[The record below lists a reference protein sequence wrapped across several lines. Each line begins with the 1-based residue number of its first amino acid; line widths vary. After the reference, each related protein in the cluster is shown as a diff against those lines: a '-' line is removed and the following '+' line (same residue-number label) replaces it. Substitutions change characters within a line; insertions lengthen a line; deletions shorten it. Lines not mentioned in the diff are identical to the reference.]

1 MSAMSV
7 SEFLA
12 SMPMFSGVPREQ
24 LDNLASSLREIRYKI
39 GDLVLTQGETS
50 DALYILRSGHLAVRV
65 NRLDARE
72 TVALLQPPAIFGE
85 LSMITGKTC
94 SADVE
99 VVVDANV
106 LVLPHVAFDN
116 LAASHSEL
124 LRGMVQMLGERL
136 HTTNVRGA
144 IAAEPVVA
152 LLRVERSWAAPAA
165 FSDELGRSLARQMN
179 ADTLVVR

>member
-1 MSAMSV
+1 MSCRSCDAGKPGDTAVPFFVLLSGKMEIVQPSLEGERPIATHDAG
-7 SEFLA
+7 EF
-12 SMPMFSGVPREQ
+12 
-24 LDNLASSLREIRYKI
+24 
-39 GDLVLTQGETS
+39 T
-50 DALYILRSGHLAVRV
+50 
-65 NRLDARE
+65 
-72 TVALLQPPAIFGE
+72 GE

-144 IAAEPVVA
+144 IAAEPVVT

-165 FSDELGRSLARQMN
+165 FSDELKRFSIIWKYSPHASSNSRILEH
-179 ADTLVVR
+179 